1 MYGKVIQLYINIFFY
16 RFFSVTG
23 YYKILHVVPYA
34 KQEDFVFILYTVVC
48 ICSSQTP
55 NLSLPTPSPLVTVSL
70 ISMAVSMIGQ

>member
-34 KQEDFVFILYTVVC
+34 KQEDLVFILYIVVC

-55 NLSLPTPSPLVTVSL
+55 NLSSLPLPPFTVSL
-70 ISMAVSMIGQ
+70 ISMAVSLFGQ